1 LRLSCLPELASFAP
15 SVILVR
21 ISTTDFNP
29 LETDIPLVSI
39 QQIETANHHFLMA
52 SVAAN
57 AAKSASNTAGKAAG
71 RAAAKSYPQD
81 RTLQK
86 GAKRDPELY
95 VCCCPPVS
103 TFPVFDKTIL
113 LQILLGIMSG
123 AFGLAG
129 YYFGRK
135 PTSATSEAE
144 ISVADSSMPWQIDD
158 HDHEDDSKHFK
169 YRYHPRG
176 DKNQTPRNAP
186 SALNT
191 VIIPNVTLPK
201 VG

>member
-1 LRLSCLPELASFAP
+1 MT
-15 SVILVR
+15 SVV
-21 ISTTDFNP
+21 
-29 LETDIPLVSI
+29 
-39 QQIETANHHFLMA
+39 
-52 SVAAN
+52 AN
-57 AAKSASNTAGKAAG
+57 AAKSVGKAAS
-71 RAAAKSYPQD
+71 RATAKGTPQD

-95 VCCCPPVS
+95 VCWCPH
-103 TFPVFDKTIL
+103 VFLCLFADECFSV
-113 LQILLGIMSG
+113 QILLGIMSG

-135 PTSATSEAE
+135 PTSATSEAD
-144 ISVADSSMPWQIDD
+144 ISVASSSMPWQIDD
-158 HDHEDDSKHFK
+158 HDHEDDSKNFK

-176 DKNQTPRNAP
+176 DKSQTPKNAP

-201 VG
+201 VGGNKLHASIC